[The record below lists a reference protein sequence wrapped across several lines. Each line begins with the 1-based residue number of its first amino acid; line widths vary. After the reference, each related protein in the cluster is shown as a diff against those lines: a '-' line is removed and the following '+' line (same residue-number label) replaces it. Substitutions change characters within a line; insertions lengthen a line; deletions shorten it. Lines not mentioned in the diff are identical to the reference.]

1 MNGPEWVLNPGP
13 TDYQPSV
20 LSTRPRRHDWKLCSF
35 FMFLYLL
42 YTNGSRSWEKM
53 YVFQIHF
60 GFTNLGSQV
69 HSFWVIA
76 IWIRKFWSWTLS
88 NFYSKKPNITFKKRC
103 VDTKYK
109 AISAVSFC
117 RMCRFNVPCDRY
129 NAV

>member
-76 IWIRKFWSWTLS
+76 IWIRKFWSWTPCTTYQKQF
-88 NFYSKKPNITFKKRC
+88 FYYKLCTTMRRRSFYIRKKKKRLKQIW
-103 VDTKYK
+103 TWMHWIY
-109 AISAVSFC
+109 AL
-117 RMCRFNVPCDRY
+117 
-129 NAV
+129 